1 VTLPEMPWPN
11 RDAKM
16 DMTGGAPVR
25 PYPELVDGYALLLEG
40 PTLGIKANETLA
52 DEALGDEELA
62 ASKPFAPSLQ
72 RPRLRGLAECA

>member
-40 PTLGIKANETLA
+40 PTLGIKANE
-52 DEALGDEELA
+52 ELA